1 MILLPR
7 VVCKHF
13 LFCTHKCYQK
23 FSLLQKKIKQF
34 TLYNSFS
41 LTWVGGCL
49 GSQPPRPFCPF
60 HFHFL
65 LPLTVLVFTFSFS
78 AHSIKAKDLKLS
90 SSNFTSTSIF
100 NADSQSD
107 VTGILGS
114 LQCAIGVTGKGDP
127 IYCENVGTDCTDG
140 DPLTACICTDR
151 SSATGVLPDISAFD
165 SHLCVQD
172 SLYHPNI
179 KSFTDP
185 RSRSCPAGHTAVD
198 ICDLNINVTCL
209 VSGHADKYIRAM
221 SYRYA
226 AQWVKNYTPKCWV
239 GQDDSQCPEKKPI
252 NDHKILL
259 TDFGAGLTDI
269 VDIKKNCCNYADS
282 STNITTQGIS
292 PIFGGFSVTG
302 NSSSTYVQDI
312 NTLGSTNTCGAKLH
326 TEISCS
332 GFNFC
337 TDCNSS
343 PNNVQYDD
351 WATSSPHGQCLC
363 RTSGSCGAPGSC
375 DRCQRTGSPGSYTY
389 KCVTPSTSCSG
400 GRTWDAID
408 CDCDCPSGLV
418 WNGSSCVTCP
428 SCSACQTCVGGT
440 CTPQGS
446 GGGGC
451 PLGEVCCGGSCK
463 NDTCTGSDIW
473 DPSSCS
479 CKPPPCTVHCGVC
492 QTLDS
497 VNCRCDTI
505 PNCCTTDGQ
514 CPGSCNSCVGRT
526 CTGCSGLTPACCG
539 NTCQASCSCPTPP
552 PKPTCSNCW
561 ETNNYSWQGYPIC
574 SWTGSCTGS
583 QPTCPG
589 QVWDPSSCSCES
601 CTSNQVYCSGTCKT
615 RKTPSDCPECQQ
627 PSSDKCNCENKP
639 NNPPT
644 PCSNCGTCS
653 SGICTQNTPPP
664 PCSGS
669 CETWDSVNCI
679 CESTCTGNQI
689 CCGGTCKTPET
700 IATCSAQSECQKP
713 SSDKCSCVSKPGP
726 CGTCGTCSGGT
737 CSETL
742 PCPCSPPC
750 GDCQKCQNSS
760 CVADPAQ
767 VDCNYESWP
776 TTWSAWTPGTS
787 NTCSNQTVTQTRS
800 RSRIAS
806 PTCGASPCNDTTQ
819 TQSQTVPG
827 TKPPSCNYGN
837 WPATWSAWSPA
848 DISTV
853 CVLVTVTQTRS
864 RSRIASPT
872 CGASPCN
879 DTTQTQSQTV
889 NGPRP
894 IQCYCTSS
902 CNNTDVNSVHYN
914 PNAVYTLQSRTCSTP
929 GEVIEI
935 SVCSRLPC
943 EPCGKTL
950 VDCSTKKKTETRT
963 VPRPICPPGQVN
975 NCTWQGTP
983 VCDWFQPPGC
993 CSEPPPC
1000 KTVNNSGQL
1009 VNAAN
1014 GTACGTAG
1022 SCRTCNNGSCT
1033 APSTTSCGFFGQTWN
1048 STTCSC
1054 GGGSGL
1060 PASLSCHKTSLS
1072 GSQKVSEL
1080 HASFTSCT
1088 CPSDY
1093 TAICLHT
1100 LPYTQ
1105 LLIIFNALLSFGSG
1119 GDSGLGICEKVQS
1132 GNNDYQLCTDE
1143 DGSR

>member
-1 MILLPR
+1 M
-7 VVCKHF
+7 
-13 LFCTHKCYQK
+13 FCTHKCYQK

-114 LQCAIGVTGKGDP
+114 LQCAIGVTGKGEP
-127 IYCENVGTDCTDG
+127 IYCDMVGLGCTDG
-140 DPLTACICTDR
+140 ISSTPCICTDR

-165 SHLCVQD
+165 SHLCVQN

-179 KSFTDP
+179 RSFTDP
-185 RSRSCPAGHTAVD
+185 RSGSCPLPLADHTDVD
-198 ICDLNINVTCL
+198 ISVT
-209 VSGHADKYIRAM
+209 GHADKYIRAM

-239 GQDDSQCPEKKPI
+239 GQDDSQCPENKPI
-252 NDHKILL
+252 NEHKILL
-259 TDFGAGLTDI
+259 TDFGAGLSSSS
-269 VDIKKNCCNYADS
+269 DIKKNCCNYAVS

-302 NSSSTYVQDI
+302 NSSSTYVQNI
-312 NTLGSTNTCGAKLH
+312 NTLGSSCGAKLH

-363 RTSGSCGAPGSC
+363 KSSGSCGAPGSC
-375 DRCQRTGSPGSYTY
+375 YSCQRTGSPGSYTY
-389 KCVTPSTSCSG
+389 KCVTPNTSCTG
-400 GRTWDAID
+400 GQTWDAID

-451 PLGEVCCGGSCK
+451 PLGEVCCGSSCH

-479 CKPPPCTVHCGVC
+479 CKPPPCTINCGVC

-505 PNCCTTDGQ
+505 PNCCTNNSQ
-514 CPGSCNSCVGRT
+514 CPGSCNSCNVNTNT
-526 CTGCSGLTPACCG
+526 CTGGCSGLTPACCG
-539 NTCQASCSCPTPP
+539 NTCQASCSCSDAIPVRLPCP
-552 PKPTCSNCW
+552 NCW
-561 ETNNYSWQGYPIC
+561 ETNNNWLGYPTCDWDIC
-574 SWTGSCTGS
+574 RGSK
-583 QPTCPG
+583 PTCILPEI
-589 QVWDPSSCSCES
+589 WDPSTCRCEDP
-601 CTSNQVYCSGTCKT
+601 CTNCAQNEVCCGDTCKT
-615 RKTPSDCPECQQ
+615 RKTTSTCSAQSECQQ
-627 PSSDKCNCENKP
+627 PSSDGCSCENKP
-639 NNPPT
+639 NDPPI

-653 SGICTQNTPPP
+653 SGICTQSTPS
-664 PCSGS
+664 CGS
-669 CETWDSVNCI
+669 CQSWNSSTCQ
-679 CESTCTGNQI
+679 CESTCSSGQI
-689 CCGGTCKTPET
+689 CCSDTCKTPKT
-700 IATCSAQSECQKP
+700 DSICGTCKEASP
-713 SSDKCSCVSKPGP
+713 DKCSCVSKPGP
-726 CGTCGTCSGGT
+726 CGDCGTCSGGT
-737 CSETL
+737 CGNQGPK
-742 PCPCSPPC
+742 PCPPDHRWDSNSCSCIPILCSC
-750 GDCQKCQNSS
+750 GNWNAWTPNPNTVCSGQSFPQTRTRTCNLSS
-760 CVADPAQ
+760 CEGSQEQPGTGTK
-767 VDCNYESWP
+767 CCCEN
-776 TTWSAWTPGTS
+776 WSAWEPSTSGKCGSVPQTRTRTCTPSSCSTTIQTQPATGS
-787 NTCSNQTVTQTRS
+787 VTCNSCQTCQNNSCTPRTVTCGTWGPDPVTVCIGETFDQTR
-800 RSRIAS
+800 
-806 PTCGASPCNDTTQ
+806 TCTPSGCDVT
-819 TQSQTVPG
+819 SQQATG
-827 TKPPSCNYGN
+827 TKLAQCWCTGQGCLNGDYTP
-837 WPATWSAWSPA
+837 
-848 DISTV
+848 
-853 CVLVTVTQTRS
+853 
-864 RSRIASPT
+864 
-872 CGASPCN
+872 
-879 DTTQTQSQTV
+879 QS
-889 NGPRP
+889 
-894 IQCYCTSS
+894 S
-902 CNNTDVNSVHYN
+902 
-914 PNAVYTLQSRTCSTP
+914 TCSTP

-943 EPCGKTL
+943 EPCGDKTL
-950 VDCSTKKKTETRT
+950 DFCSTKEKTETRT
-963 VPRPICPPGQVN
+963 VPRPTCPPGTTDESIWN
-975 NCTWQGTP
+975 TSCTWTTVCPPIATCTP
-983 VCDWFQPPGC
+983 SDNCHECVGGVE
-993 CSEPPPC
+993 EP
-1000 KTVNNSGQL
+1000 K
-1009 VNAAN
+1009 AN
-1014 GTACGTAG
+1014 GTSCTSVSCGT
-1022 SCRTCNNGSCT
+1022 CQNGTCT

-1048 STTCSC
+1048 RTTCMC
-1054 GGGSGL
+1054 EGGSGL

-1105 LLIIFNALLSFGSG
+1105 LRIIFNALLSFG
-1119 GDSGLGICEKVQS
+1119 SGLGICEKVQS